1 MLLPLLVAAA
11 VFFLAQP
18 YAVIDWRSFLDQT
31 MRESQIARG
40 SFDVPYTIQYAGTLP
55 ILYTVWQTA
64 LWGYSLPLGMVAW
77 AGLAASLVRWLRR
90 GSWADALLLAW
101 AGPYLVITGLLYTKY
116 LRYML
121 PVLPVLCILVAAL
134 LAATTQKLRSTKP
147 QTLATQKSSVVCR
160 LSSAAVALLF
170 LVSLT
175 YALAFVALYT
185 QPHSWI
191 DASAWIYRNLPAGST
206 LAVEHWDTVLPL
218 SVEVDGM
225 RSSPTGYNYRT
236 LNLYDEPD
244 NRAKWQAL
252 AADLAESDALVIA
265 SRRLYG
271 SIPRLPDRY
280 PVASR
285 YYDLLLAGELGF
297 ELAGEFTR
305 GPSWLNP
312 RLPPLPGAAP
322 ALFHP
327 DESFVVYDHPRALVL
342 RNVERL
348 PAGELL
354 LRLGAD

>member
-1 MLLPLLVAAA
+1 
-11 VFFLAQP
+11 
-18 YAVIDWRSFLDQT
+18 

-40 SFDVPYTIQYAGTLP
+40 TFDVPYTIQYAGTLP
-55 ILYTVWQTA
+55 VLYTVWQTA
-64 LWGYSLPLGMVAW
+64 LWGYSLPLGLVAW
-77 AGLAASLVRWLRR
+77 AGLAGSLVRWLRR

-116 LRYML
+116 LRYLL
-121 PVLPVLCILVAAL
+121 PVVPVLCILAAVL
-134 LAATTQKLRSTKP
+134 LASAIHKLRSAKP
-147 QTLATQKSSVVCR
+147 QTPATQKPSVVRR
-160 LSSAAVALLF
+160 LSSAAIALL
-170 LVSLT
+170 LLASLA
-175 YALAFVALYT
+175 YAFAFVSLYT

-218 SVEVDGM
+218 AVEVDGV
-225 RSSPTGYNYRT
+225 RASPADYSYRT
-236 LNLYDEPD
+236 LNLYDTPD
-244 NRAKWQAL
+244 DAAKWEAL
-252 AADLAESDALVIA
+252 AADLAESDAVVIA

-280 PVASR
+280 SIASR

-305 GPSWLNP
+305 GPDWLNP
-312 RLPPLPGAAP
+312 RLPPLLGAVP

-348 PAGELL
+348 PAQELL
-354 LRLGAD
+354 LRLEVE